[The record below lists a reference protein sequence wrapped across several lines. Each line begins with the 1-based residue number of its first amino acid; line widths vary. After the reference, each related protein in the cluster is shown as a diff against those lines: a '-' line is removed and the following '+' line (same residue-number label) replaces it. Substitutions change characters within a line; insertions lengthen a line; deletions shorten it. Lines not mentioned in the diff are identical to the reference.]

1 MVVILPI
8 TEEGGAAEI
17 LIENLEVI
25 DPLLRQNPHLFFEN
39 LPAFPLCDAEGLALP
54 DHVADRGAALPFRT
68 ARHAGFQ
75 LSRLVLRAPRIIVD
89 AALHREGGAGTVDAE
104 EMPRPVQEVAQF
116 PEGFRPADRRPVERR
131 VPGTVLLPAHQQR
144 HHFAVERLG
153 QLLQPGEGVF
163 IREKPVGFRRD
174 GAGPPDWIDHCDRR
188 LLQPLRQGE
197 APVHRRVAFHHVLP
211 VEITGGLPAGR
222 NGLQK
227 QIEGQFA
234 AAGAEESAAHRLD
247 PQPEAI
253 VGFGGELQRLGGV
266 AGIVRDEADA
276 AFVPPG
282 GEKLHLTEPGIVA
295 DAEVVGEFDVLYLA
309 VAFLPFADDHP
320 FAEGIEEFVIEWNCE
335 MRRFDEIGQ
344 KVGRNSG
351 ERRAEPEGAVLAVAD
366 FESEPQ
372 PRHGAALRPA
382 RLACLEAE
390 RGKAGVIKFEVV
402 PVLPQKAE
410 RKGPFHGSEQRKIA
424 VFQRENGAVFPG
436 EDQPALSVV
445 PMDLIHKKPLC
456 C

>member
-1 MVVILPI
+1 MKNKGRKIFLIVIAILSAVVAIAVLGQIVRERKRGYSSDRTIPLLLGY
-8 TEEGGAAEI
+8 EEGAYYINEDGVPVRTEDDEWNEYLVDAGSQFYEI
-17 LIENLEVI
+17 SEVSVTFSS
-25 DPLLRQNPHLFFEN
+25 QY
-39 LPAFPLCDAEGLALP
+39 
-54 DHVADRGAALPFRT
+54 
-68 ARHAGFQ
+68 RHQ
-75 LSRLVLRAPRIIVD
+75 VLWLDKELQVLR
-89 AALHREGGAGTVDAE
+89 E
-104 EMPRPVQEVAQF
+104 QEVRGGEHVFPIMDKAEYLLIPAQKDEIF
-116 PEGFRPADRRPVERR
+116 SVNG
-131 VPGTVLLPAHQQR
+131 
-144 HHFAVERLG
+144 RL
-153 QLLQPGEGVF
+153 
-163 IREKPVGFRRD
+163 
-174 GAGPPDWIDHCDRR
+174 
-188 LLQPLRQGE
+188 
-197 APVHRRVAFHHVLP
+197 
-211 VEITGGLPAGR
+211 T
-222 NGLQK
+222 
-227 QIEGQFA
+227 
-234 AAGAEESAAHRLD
+234 AAGAEESAAHCLD

-266 AGIVRDEADA
+266 AGIIRDEADA

-295 DAEVVGEFDVLYLA
+295 DAEVVGEFDVLYFA

-320 FAEGIEEFVIEWNCE
+320 FAEGIEEFVIERDCD

-366 FESEPQ
+366 FESEQ
-372 PRHGAALRPA
+372 QSRHGAALRPA
-382 RLACLEAE
+382 RLARLEAE

-410 RKGPFHGSEQRKIA
+410 RKGPFRRGEQRKIA